1 MLHAQRRTRQL
12 GLSRAKVQTA
22 HLALPQAAGP
32 KSPQS
37 GGWEHSL
44 VAANVPSH
52 QCLCHSA
59 PLFCVPLQPSFHA
72 ESENGRKGGGDGDFP
87 LCVPEHP
94 PGSTEAVNQGGK
106 FPAEQQGSQPRF
118 SQPCAPGALTHTGA
132 LGGTGGLLVF
142 PALGMAAQCA
152 PVVPRFPANFQ
163 GLVS

>member
-59 PLFCVPLQPSFHA
+59 PLFCVPQYNQVSTQKA
-72 ESENGRKGGGDGDFP
+72 KMGERGEATEDFP

-152 PVVPRFPANFQ
+152 NFQ